1 MQAPAAGI
9 PADLFSARWTQ
20 SLTLPA
26 GLYRFSVRADDGARL
41 YVNNTRVLD
50 EWHTAD
56 GTVVYTV
63 ERTLSGKT
71 DLRLDYYDGGG
82 AARVELSWVRLSTT
96 LTPTLTATI
105 SPTATETPTPSATP
119 TPTATP

>member
-1 MQAPAAGI
+1 MQSPAAGL
-9 PADLFSARWTQ
+9 PADLFSARWAQ

-26 GLYRFSVRADDGARL
+26 DLYRFSVRADDGARL

-50 EWHTAD
+50 EWHAAD

-105 SPTATETPTPSATP
+105 TPTATETPTPSATP